1 MKDLAKENLK
11 DIRCLGEN
19 TEKYISFS
27 VKINNPEYDEEDM
40 DEYEKPLSY
49 CLIFNDSF
57 RFMSR
62 SLDTLTD
69 NFPEINNKTC
79 VKCKERETSTQ
90 YCEFVG
96 LDIKIV

>member
-1 MKDLAKENLK
+1 
-11 DIRCLGEN
+11 
-19 TEKYISFS
+19 
-27 VKINNPEYDEEDM
+27 M

-49 CLIFNDSF
+49 CLRFNDSF

-79 VKCKERETSTQ
+79 AKRKERKN
-90 YCEFVG
+90 
-96 LDIKIV
+96 LHNIVNLLVWILK